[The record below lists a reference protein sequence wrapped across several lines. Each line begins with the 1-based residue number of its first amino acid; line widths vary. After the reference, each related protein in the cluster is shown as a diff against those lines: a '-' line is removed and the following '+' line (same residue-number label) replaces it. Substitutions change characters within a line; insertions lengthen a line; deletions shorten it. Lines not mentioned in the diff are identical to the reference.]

1 MPTAVLIVPR
11 PPTYDAPAPADA
23 PADADAAADACAAVS
38 DTTMDTTAIDT
49 TARNWLQ
56 EIMIALL
63 LAPLLGAMAGVAQRM
78 MGAAYSS
85 VTRTALG
92 RCIRESFEANICS
105 IRPCAGV
112 QLELREPVD
121 YNYPFQL
128 HSMHDLPWSITTGGL
143 LRRTDCA
150 NYTMGD
156 GDACLKCDAV
166 QGEARLL
173 SLLLRAADDELHLS
187 QVNDVYLTHA
197 QMSRR
202 RAHHR
207 ARANIAQLRLLNCDG
222 RIRRLLQKSS
232 DANRMVRLLA
242 ENKFPRLKAL
252 MAQMVKR
259 GHSLKYVIK
268 TLDEAIAGRYHPKG
282 FDKEDEQESRL
293 IKILGGPRLLFAM
306 HACKGAM
313 ARSTLQDRPHPR
325 LVTSASTVK
334 REDLST

>member
-1 MPTAVLIVPR
+1 M
-11 PPTYDAPAPADA
+11 
-23 PADADAAADACAAVS
+23 
-38 DTTMDTTAIDT
+38 
-49 TARNWLQ
+49 
-56 EIMIALL
+56 MIALL

-121 YNYPFQL
+121 HNYPSSFTQCMISRGL
-128 HSMHDLPWSITTGGL
+128 LQRTTGGL
-143 LRRTDCA
+143 LRSTDCA

-187 QVNDVYLTHA
+187 QVKDVYLTHA

-259 GHSLKYVIK
+259 GHSLHYIIK
-268 TLDEAIAGRYHPKG
+268 TLEEAIAGRYHPKG

-334 REDLST
+334 REDVST